1 MKVVKRI
8 ILSLVG
14 GVSIT
19 SLIAA
24 IPYLLDDVLKIE
36 WLEAVAGLVILAD
49 VWPVII
55 TRLVFPQPH
64 DALLFDIQDTALRA
78 ALIIDVMVY
87 SLIIY
92 VVLRWRAKRAP

>member
-1 MKVVKRI
+1 MKRI
-8 ILSLVG
+8 ILSIVG

-19 SLIAA
+19 FLLAA
-24 IPYLLDDVLKIE
+24 IPYLLVEVLKIE
-36 WLEAVAGLVILAD
+36 WLEAVAEVVIMAD

-87 SLIIY
+87 SLITY
-92 VVLRWRAKRAP
+92 VVLRWRAQRAPLP